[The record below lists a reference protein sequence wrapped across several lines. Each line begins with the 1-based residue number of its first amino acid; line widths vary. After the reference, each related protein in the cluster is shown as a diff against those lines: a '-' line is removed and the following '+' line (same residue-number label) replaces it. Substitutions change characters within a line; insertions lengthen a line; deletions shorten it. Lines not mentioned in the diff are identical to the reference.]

1 MIFLISSL
9 HLRLWDA
16 LFTLIYIGHSQS
28 AIRWIADFPH
38 YSILISDVMC
48 GPSGLD
54 FSNGSRH
61 CASSFR
67 IPFFYHFASLSIPF
81 LHLVLQRWGDIVETL
96 SNTLGMLRCCTSH
109 VCVCSFPIKAH
120 NQWCTYLQICIY
132 IYDST
137 PFRPFSLHCQT
148 NLSCFKWPGPSGQK
162 KGVKANVSKRL
173 ATNQSRGGGDG
184 GGVATLEKERRQAF
198 DEPSSKFHQTSASRN
213 NDSTPFRPFFT
224 ALPDESELFQMTRPF
239 RPKERCQGQC
249 LQEIGHK
256 SKSHNP

>member
-9 HLRLWDA
+9 HLQLWDA

-132 IYDST
+132 IYTHTSRCTDLWFMMISWSSAKMKENDMIYT
-137 PFRPFSLHCQT
+137 IMMLMDLGQTQTVQRPL
-148 NLSCFKWPGPSGQK
+148 L
-162 KGVKANVSKRL
+162 
-173 ATNQSRGGGDG
+173 
-184 GGVATLEKERRQAF
+184 
-198 DEPSSKFHQTSASRN
+198 
-213 NDSTPFRPFFT
+213 
-224 ALPDESELFQMTRPF
+224 
-239 RPKERCQGQC
+239 
-249 LQEIGHK
+249 
-256 SKSHNP
+256 

>member
-61 CASSFR
+61 CALSFR

-132 IYDST
+132 IYTYISLYRFMIHDDIMIISQNEGKWYDLYDNDADGPWTNTNST
-137 PFRPFSLHCQT
+137 KAFTINILYM
-148 NLSCFKWPGPSGQK
+148 LGPWY
-162 KGVKANVSKRL
+162 
-173 ATNQSRGGGDG
+173 
-184 GGVATLEKERRQAF
+184 
-198 DEPSSKFHQTSASRN
+198 
-213 NDSTPFRPFFT
+213 
-224 ALPDESELFQMTRPF
+224 
-239 RPKERCQGQC
+239 
-249 LQEIGHK
+249 
-256 SKSHNP
+256 